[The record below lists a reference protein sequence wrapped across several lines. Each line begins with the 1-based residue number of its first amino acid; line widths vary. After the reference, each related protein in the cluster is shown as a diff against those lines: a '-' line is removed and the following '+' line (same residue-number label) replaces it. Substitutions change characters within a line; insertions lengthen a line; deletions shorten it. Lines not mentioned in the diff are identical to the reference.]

1 MKCDQLSLG
10 ATSVPHGAAA
20 GGHLQGQDGGA
31 ATTRAGTATAAATAT
46 TATTAAA
53 AAASAAHRA
62 RRDGRGSPGSRGR
75 APSGRPGGAAIE
87 EEEEESVTVSGFEN
101 F

>member
-31 ATTRAGTATAAATAT
+31 ATTRAGTATAAAT
-46 TATTAAA
+46 TATA

-62 RRDGRGSPGSRGR
+62 RRDGRGSPGSSGR

-87 EEEEESVTVSGFEN
+87 EEEDESVTVSGFEN